1 MREVSKMKL
10 EIPNKTLYLFFILVV
25 ILGSLSPTMGSS
37 LTEEEY
43 TNQARAKVKE
53 FAKELK
59 NEFQKVYSEKGPLEA
74 ISVCTA
80 KASEIA
86 NKISRQTGWMVRRV
100 SLKTR
105 NPLDRPDA
113 YEAQILQRLEAAPEE
128 KSQKEEIFKI
138 VDLGG
143 KKEFRYL
150 KVIRLAPHCT
160 QCHGLK
166 NQIAPEVM
174 SKLKEYYPHDQA
186 TGYHPGDI
194 RGAFSVRIPLD

>member
-1 MREVSKMKL
+1 MKL
-10 EIPNKTLYLFFILVV
+10 EFPGKALYLFFVVVGLLV
-25 ILGSLSPTMGSS
+25 SLFSTPVHSS
-37 LTEEEY
+37 TEKEY
-43 TNQARAKVKE
+43 ARQARAKIKE
-53 FAKELK
+53 FAQELK
-59 NEFQKVYSEKGPLEA
+59 NEFQKAYGEKGPLEA
-74 ISVCTA
+74 ISVCTT

-113 YEAQILQRLEAAPEE
+113 YETKILQRLEQTP
-128 KSQKEEIFKI
+128 QKKGVREEISEA
-138 VDLGG
+138 VTVGG
-143 KKEFRYL
+143 RKEFRYL

-166 NQIAPEVM
+166 HQISPEIM
-174 SKLKEYYPHDQA
+174 ASLKKNYPYDQA
-186 TGYHPGDI
+186 IGYQPGDI